1 MEMLSYDFLLTSV
14 ANANKYRNTHSVLA
28 VISAFGGIKGLD
40 LYDIV
45 NSISKPTLVVLQKL

>member
-1 MEMLSYDFLLTSV
+1 MLSYDFLLTSV
-14 ANANKYRNTHSVLA
+14 ANANKYMNSHSVLA

-45 NSISKPTLVVLQKL
+45 NSIYKPTLVVLQKL